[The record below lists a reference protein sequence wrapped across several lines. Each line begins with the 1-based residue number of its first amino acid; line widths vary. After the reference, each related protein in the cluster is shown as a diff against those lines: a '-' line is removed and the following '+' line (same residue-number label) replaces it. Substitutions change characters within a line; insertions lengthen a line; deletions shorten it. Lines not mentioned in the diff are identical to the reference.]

1 MSEKKKFAKIT
12 DLRNIVLLSGA
23 IVLLTGMIALIGW
36 VSGHLVLAGI
46 SPSYVPMSFA
56 SAICF
61 ILLGSILCLEICNS
75 CQKTTGIVVTT
86 IIIIIMAVYGFLQF
100 ASAFFHAN
108 LFIDHLLFPVQG
120 KIDNFPINRMSPY
133 TGLLFF
139 ISNTAMLVKLFG
151 KNKISSLS
159 VVGALGLI
167 IAFAGFLAGL
177 GYIFGTPFLYSGSII
192 PMAAPTAF
200 CFLFLGCGLIAMS
213 GSRTFVLRYFSG
225 NTASA
230 RVLRTILP
238 LIVAG
243 ILFDSFLQ
251 HFLTSY
257 FHINPALLLALLTII
272 LVILVSIVI
281 INVTRIIFRNADK
294 EEEKRI
300 LAEKALRESEEKF
313 RAIFENNSS
322 ALAII
327 EPDTTISMVN
337 DAYCQM
343 GGYTRGEVIGMS
355 WTRQIPPGDLER
367 LKEYNRLR
375 LISPKEAPDKYE
387 FRFYHRNGEIKHGL
401 MSVAMIESHRKIIA
415 SFTDITERK
424 QSELQLQ
431 KYSEELKESNATKDK
446 FFSIIA
452 HDLKSPFN
460 SIIGFS
466 ELLMENYR
474 EYSEKEIEDSLNTI
488 KKSSRQAYD
497 LLENLLV
504 WARSQTGKI
513 DFRPETFAL
522 SQGISNTLA
531 IAHSIADKKSIQI
544 INNIQEPCLVY
555 ADKNMLNTII
565 RNLLTNAIKYTPRNG
580 SITINCRQRN
590 DNIEFS
596 VKDNGIGIPKQSI
609 GQLFRIDSK
618 YSTPGTE
625 KEQGTGLGL
634 ILCREFVEKHGGRI
648 WAESEEGK
656 GSAFNFTL
664 PLH

>member
-12 DLRNIVLLSGA
+12 DLRSIIFLSGA
-23 IVLLTGMIALIGW
+23 IVLLAGMVTFIGW
-36 VSGHLVLAGI
+36 ISGHLVLAGI
-46 SPSYVPMSFA
+46 SPNYVPTSFA
-56 SAICF
+56 SSICF
-61 ILLGSILCLEICNS
+61 ILLGSILCLGICNS
-75 CQKTTGIVVTT
+75 CQNATKIIIIG
-86 IIIIIMAVYGFLQF
+86 IIIIMAGYSFLQF
-100 ASAFFHAN
+100 ASAFFHTN
-108 LFIDHLLFPVQG
+108 LFIDHLLFPVHG
-120 KIDNFPINRMSPY
+120 KIDKFPINRMSPY

-139 ISNTAMLVKLFG
+139 ISNVAMLIKLFG
-151 KNKISSLS
+151 KNKISSLN
-159 VVGALGLI
+159 VVGILGLI

-177 GYIFGTPFLYSGSII
+177 GYIFGTPFLYSGNII

-200 CFLFLGCGLIAMS
+200 CFLFLGCGLIAIS
-213 GSRTFVLRYFSG
+213 GSRTVILRHFSG

-243 ILFDSFLQ
+243 ILFDSFSQ
-251 HFLTSY
+251 HFITNY
-257 FHINPALLLALLTII
+257 FYINPALLLAMLTII

-337 DAYCQM
+337 NAYCQM
-343 GGYTRGEVIGMS
+343 GGYSREEVIGMS
-355 WTRQIPPGDLER
+355 WTQQIPPEDLER
-367 LKEYNRLR
+367 LKEYNRIR
-375 LISPKEAPDKYE
+375 LTNPNEAPEKYE
-387 FRFYHRNGEIKHGL
+387 FMFYHKNGELKHGL
-401 MSVAMIESHRKIIA
+401 MSVAMIESHHKIIA

-460 SIIGFS
+460 SIFGFS
-466 ELLMENYR
+466 ELLLENYR
-474 EYSEKEIEDSLNTI
+474 EYDEKEIEDSLNVI
-488 KKSSRQAYD
+488 RKSSRQAYD

-504 WARSQTGKI
+504 WSRSQTGKI
-513 DFRPETFAL
+513 DFNPETFAL
-522 SQGISNTLA
+522 SQGISDTLA
-531 IAHSIADKKSIQI
+531 IVQSTAGKKNIQI

-555 ADKNMLNTII
+555 ADKNMLNTIL
-565 RNLLTNAIKYTPRNG
+565 RNLLANAIKYTPRNG
-580 SITINCRQRN
+580 NITIESQNYN
-590 DNIEFS
+590 SNIELS
-596 VKDNGIGIPKQSI
+596 VKDNGIGIPQQNLT
-609 GQLFRIDSK
+609 QLFRIDSK

-625 KEQGTGLGL
+625 KEHGTGLGL
-634 ILCREFVEKHGGRI
+634 ILCREFVEKHGGQI

-656 GSAFNFTL
+656 GSVFHFTL
-664 PLH
+664 PIH

>member
-1 MSEKKKFAKIT
+1 
-12 DLRNIVLLSGA
+12 
-23 IVLLTGMIALIGW
+23 
-36 VSGHLVLAGI
+36 
-46 SPSYVPMSFA
+46 
-56 SAICF
+56 
-61 ILLGSILCLEICNS
+61 
-75 CQKTTGIVVTT
+75 
-86 IIIIIMAVYGFLQF
+86 
-100 ASAFFHAN
+100 
-108 LFIDHLLFPVQG
+108 
-120 KIDNFPINRMSPY
+120 
-133 TGLLFF
+133 
-139 ISNTAMLVKLFG
+139 
-151 KNKISSLS
+151 
-159 VVGALGLI
+159 
-167 IAFAGFLAGL
+167 
-177 GYIFGTPFLYSGSII
+177 
-192 PMAAPTAF
+192 
-200 CFLFLGCGLIAMS
+200 
-213 GSRTFVLRYFSG
+213 
-225 NTASA
+225 
-230 RVLRTILP
+230 
-238 LIVAG
+238 VAG

-257 FHINPALLLALLTII
+257 LHINPALLLALLTII
-272 LVILVSIVI
+272 LVILTSIVI

-294 EEEKRI
+294 EEGKRI

-337 DAYCQM
+337 DAYCLM
-343 GGYTRGEVIGMS
+343 SGYSHEEVVGMS
-355 WTRQIPPGDLER
+355 WTLHIPPGDLER
-367 LKEYNRLR
+367 LKEYNRIR
-375 LISPKEAPDKYE
+375 LTNPNEAPDKYE
-387 FRFYHRNGEIKHGL
+387 FMFYHKNGKIKHGL
-401 MSVAMIESHRKIIA
+401 MSVAMIKSYRKIIV

-424 QSELQLQ
+424 QNELELL

-522 SQGISNTLA
+522 SQGISDTLA
-531 IAHSIADKKSIQI
+531 IARNIADKKSIQI

-565 RNLLTNAIKYTPRNG
+565 RNLLANAVKYTPRNG
-580 SITINCRQRN
+580 SIIIDCRQLSG
-590 DNIEFS
+590 NIEFS
-596 VKDNGIGIPKQSI
+596 VKDSGIGIPQQSI
-609 GQLFRIDSK
+609 AQLFGIDSK

-634 ILCREFVEKHGGRI
+634 ILCHEFVEKHGGKI

-656 GSAFNFTL
+656 GSSFSFTL

>member
-1 MSEKKKFAKIT
+1 MSGKKKFANIT
-12 DLRNIVLLSGA
+12 SLRNIVFLSGA
-23 IVLLTGMIALIGW
+23 MVLLTGLVTLAGW
-36 VSGHLVLAGI
+36 ISGNLALAGI
-46 SPSYVPMSFA
+46 SDNYIPTSFA

-61 ILLGSILCLEICNS
+61 ILLGSILCLGICYS
-75 CQKTTGIVVTT
+75 CQKKTRIVIAV
-86 IIIIIMAVYGFLQF
+86 IITIMAVYGFLQF
-100 ASAFFHAN
+100 SSVFFHADF
-108 LFIDHLLFPVQG
+108 FIDHLLFPVRG

-151 KNKISSLS
+151 KNKILSLS
-159 VVGALGLI
+159 VVGTLGLI

-177 GYIFGTPFLYSGSII
+177 GYIFGTPFLYSGNLI

-200 CFLFLGCGLIAMS
+200 CFLFLGCGLIAIS
-213 GSRTFVLRYFSG
+213 GSRTFVLRHFSG

-257 FHINPALLLALLTII
+257 LHINPALLLALLTII
-272 LVILVSIVI
+272 LVILTSIVI

-294 EEEKRI
+294 EEGKRI

-337 DAYCQM
+337 DAYCLM
-343 GGYTRGEVIGMS
+343 SGYSHEEVVGMS
-355 WTRQIPPGDLER
+355 WTLHIPPGDLER
-367 LKEYNRLR
+367 LKEYNRIR
-375 LISPKEAPDKYE
+375 LTNPNEAPDKYE
-387 FRFYHRNGEIKHGL
+387 FMFYHKNGKIKHGL
-401 MSVAMIESHRKIIA
+401 MSVAMIKSYRKIIV

-424 QSELQLQ
+424 QNELELL

-522 SQGISNTLA
+522 SQDISNTLA
-531 IAHSIADKKSIQI
+531 IARSIAGKKNIQI

-555 ADKNMLNTII
+555 ADKNMLNTIL
-565 RNLLTNAIKYTPRNG
+565 RNLLANAIKYTPRNG
-580 SITINCRQRN
+580 SIIIDCRQRN
-590 DNIEFS
+590 GNIEFL
-596 VKDNGIGIPKQSI
+596 VKDNGIGIPKQNI

-634 ILCREFVEKHGGRI
+634 ILCREFVEKHGGKI

-656 GSAFNFTL
+656 GSAFSFTL

>member
-1 MSEKKKFAKIT
+1 MSGKKKFAKIT

-23 IVLLTGMIALIGW
+23 IVLLTGLVALAGW
-36 VSGHLVLAGI
+36 ISGNLALAGI
-46 SPSYVPMSFA
+46 SDGYIPTSFA

-61 ILLGSILCLEICNS
+61 ILLGSILCLGICNS
-75 CQKTTGIVVTT
+75 CQKTTGIVITV
-86 IIIIIMAVYGFLQF
+86 IIIIMAFYGFLQF
-100 ASAFFHAN
+100 ASVFFHAN

-139 ISNTAMLVKLFG
+139 ISNTAMLIKLFG
-151 KNKISSLS
+151 KNKILSLS
-159 VVGALGLI
+159 VVGTLGLI

-177 GYIFGTPFLYSGSII
+177 GYIFGTPFLYSGNLI

-200 CFLFLGCGLIAMS
+200 CFLFLGCGLIAIS
-213 GSRTFVLRYFSG
+213 GSRTFVLRHFSG

-238 LIVAG
+238 LIVTG
-243 ILFDSFLQ
+243 IMFDSFLQ
-251 HFLTSY
+251 HFLTNY

-272 LVILVSIVI
+272 LVILISIVI

-300 LAEKALRESEEKF
+300 LAEKALRESGEKF

-343 GGYTRGEVIGMS
+343 GGYTRKEVIGMS
-355 WTRQIPPGDLER
+355 WTRQIPSGDLER
-367 LKEYNRLR
+367 LMEYNRIR
-375 LISPKEAPDKYE
+375 LTNPNEAPDKYE

-401 MSVAMIESHRKIIA
+401 MSVAMIESHHKIIA

-466 ELLMENYR
+466 ELLTENYR

-522 SQGISNTLA
+522 SQSISNTLA
-531 IAHSIADKKSIQI
+531 IARSIAGKKNIQI

-555 ADKNMLNTII
+555 ADKNMLNTIL
-565 RNLLTNAIKYTPRNG
+565 RNLLANAIKYTPRNG
-580 SITINCRQRN
+580 SIIIDCRQHSG
-590 DNIEFS
+590 NIEFL

-609 GQLFRIDSK
+609 EQLFRIDSK

-634 ILCREFVEKHGGRI
+634 ILCREFVEKHGGKI

-656 GSAFNFTL
+656 GSAFCFTL
-664 PLH
+664 PIH